1 MLRWLKRIGIGLAA
15 LLTLATLLAAAFLF
29 SFRFSVPGYD
39 GSVRVAALDAKI
51 EIVRDAHAVPHIQ
64 AESFRDAAYGLG
76 YAHAQD
82 RLWQMEMARRF
93 VQGRLA
99 ELFGASAFG
108 SDALMRTLGLY
119 TAAEDALDHLSPEA
133 REALLAYAEGVNAY
147 ISNSKDRWPI
157 EFVLTGNTPPEP
169 WRPAD
174 SIAVLKGLAFQL
186 SENAFAE
193 AARMQMIATLGRQ
206 STEDFFPP
214 FSAAPLPAY
223 LDTLYG
229 GTRTGA
235 IFPVPDTTASDNWVV
250 DGAHS
255 ITGKPLLAN
264 DPHLGFD
271 IPSVWYLAH
280 LSYPDD
286 DLVGGTLPGIPAI
299 VAGHNRHVAWGMTN
313 TGPDTQDLYLERI
326 NSENRQQYQ
335 VPGMLWA
342 NFDVRLETVKVR
354 FGEERRVLVRSTR
367 HGSVVSDVAG
377 TSFARAA
384 PQGYALALD
393 WTALQPDDTSYE
405 ALLGINR
412 RTSFTPTI
420 PARAAISA

>member
-39 GSVRVAALDAKI
+39 GTIRVAALDAKI

-174 SIAVLKGLAFQL
+174 SIAVLAQTIG
-186 SENAFAE
+186 
-193 AARMQMIATLGRQ
+193 
-206 STEDFFPP
+206 
-214 FSAAPLPAY
+214 
-223 LDTLYG
+223 
-229 GTRTGA
+229 
-235 IFPVPDTTASDNWVV
+235 VPD
-250 DGAHS
+250 GAL
-255 ITGKPLLAN
+255 TQTVQAYN
-264 DPHLGFD
+264 A
-271 IPSVWYLAH
+271 AH
-280 LSYPDD
+280 T
-286 DLVGGTLPGIPAI
+286 GGTLQSLTPPRRAEKYKPLPITQGPFYAAPMCVGITNTMGGIAVNEHGQALSVGGSIIPGLY
-299 VAGHNRHVAWGMTN
+299 VAGAATGGLEGGPEVAY
-313 TGPDTQDLYLERI
+313 TGGL
-326 NSENRQQYQ
+326 
-335 VPGMLWA
+335 
-342 NFDVRLETVKVR
+342 VKGGVM
-354 FGEERRVLVRSTR
+354 GL
-367 HGSVVSDVAG
+367 
-377 TSFARAA
+377 RAA
-384 PQGYALALD
+384 EHLA
-393 WTALQPDDTSYE
+393 Q
-405 ALLGINR
+405 
-412 RTSFTPTI
+412 
-420 PARAAISA
+420 ARVG